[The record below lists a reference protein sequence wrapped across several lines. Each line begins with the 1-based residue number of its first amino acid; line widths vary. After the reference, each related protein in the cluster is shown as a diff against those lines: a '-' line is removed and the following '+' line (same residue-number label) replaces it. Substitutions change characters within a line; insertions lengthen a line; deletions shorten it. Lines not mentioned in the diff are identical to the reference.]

1 MQNEKTPDP
10 SNTKEQYRSELVKRS
25 EIIFQ
30 QPKTIENPSIVDL
43 KLFFLEHPKTLHKL
57 SNIIKQ
63 AQNVSQVSGAEK
75 YSHSTLYSETK
86 KSEKCLDEKNAKI
99 TKQLHAYKGY
109 SNTYNVEILNSF
121 NLELQLRY

>member
-1 MQNEKTPDP
+1 M
-10 SNTKEQYRSELVKRS
+10 VKRS

-43 KLFFLEHPKTLHKL
+43 KLVFLEHPKALHKL

-86 KSEKCLDEKNAKI
+86 KSEKCLDEKKCQNNKRI
-99 TKQLHAYKGY
+99 TCL
-109 SNTYNVEILNSF
+109 
-121 NLELQLRY
+121 